1 MTKSQQTLVNQPQM
15 FPPNFKLTSMSLIQR
30 TPGLVGDC
38 NSGHYTT
45 SSTTPGRTALD
56 VFKCSLKNNEAECS
70 KCRCLSSPS
79 RVPTSTSLPSVG
91 RRWQSWCHGLLP
103 PHKSSIL
110 RVPTIRK
117 TETCARERHLTCA
130 MFLPTQLCSS
140 GAEPTLLLLEAG
152 HKLQNPLYLQLP
164 AYPLS
169 RATTLP
175 SNTHYQFQ
183 TLASQKENCL

>member
-1 MTKSQQTLVNQPQM
+1 
-15 FPPNFKLTSMSLIQR
+15 MSLN
-30 TPGLVGDC
+30 T
-38 NSGHYTT
+38 H
-45 SSTTPGRTALD
+45 
-56 VFKCSLKNNEAECS
+56 LKIM
-70 KCRCLSSPS
+70 RL
-79 RVPTSTSLPSVG
+79 SVG
-91 RRWQSWCHGLLP
+91 NAGASQVQAGFPQPIPSLLWEEDGRAGVMGCF

-110 RVPTIRK
+110 RVPTRRK

-152 HKLQNPLYLQLP
+152 HKLQNPVYLQLP

-175 SNTHYQFQ
+175 SNTHYRFQ
-183 TLASQKENCL
+183 TLASQKENCLRRTCP

>member
-1 MTKSQQTLVNQPQM
+1 MPVPLKSKQGSHIH
-15 FPPNFKLTSMSLIQR
+15 FPPFCGKKMAE
-30 TPGLVGDC
+30 LV
-38 NSGHYTT
+38 
-45 SSTTPGRTALD
+45 
-56 VFKCSLKNNEAECS
+56 
-70 KCRCLSSPS
+70 
-79 RVPTSTSLPSVG
+79 
-91 RRWQSWCHGLLP
+91 SWAAF

-117 TETCARERHLTCA
+117 TVTCARERHLTCA

-140 GAEPTLLLLEAG
+140 GAEPTLLPLEAG